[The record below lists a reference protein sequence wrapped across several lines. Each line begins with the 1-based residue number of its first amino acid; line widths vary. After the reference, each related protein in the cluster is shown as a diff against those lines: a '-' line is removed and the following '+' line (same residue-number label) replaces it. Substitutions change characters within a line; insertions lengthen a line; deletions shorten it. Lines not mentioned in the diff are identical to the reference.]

1 MSDSVDAVELSRA
14 RQSRLRRCLM
24 LEFLRRKIPSGTSAE
39 RTRTWASG
47 RCLSASESGIYRQT
61 NGSPKTRRRVNREP
75 SNN

>member
-39 RTRTWASG
+39 RT
-47 RCLSASESGIYRQT
+47 QT
-61 NGSPKTRRRVNREP
+61 TTERFYAEMDSSRAQENALKFG
-75 SNN
+75 